1 MKRTIIRLLVLAMVV
16 ITASSCTSTMGQRV
30 MGGFQQI
37 ISSPFQVSQNIRTEM
52 PKAKFQPIGA
62 AGGAV
67 KGSFDMTKQIV
78 NGVMTILTFFRTK

>member
-1 MKRTIIRLLVLAMVV
+1 MKRIILRLLVLAIVV
-16 ITASSCTSTMGQRV
+16 VTASSCTSTMGQRV

-62 AGGAV
+62 FGGSV
-67 KGSFDMTKQIV
+67 KGGFDMTKQIV